1 MQHEWRCTNYYSTK
15 NIKTGWFSV
24 VILLVVHRF
33 FGGIDFHKKPRRRPR
48 WSRQGNDRIAPQ
60 RDLKTGPSSMCLC
73 LLARCGSNG
82 HRSIFRWRHCN
93 SGMLFSMA
101 LFCVFFGVCEGHRI
115 VSLFSLKPFV
125 RQINQQTNPHI
136 VVAATS
142 SGSPIINMA
151 VTASNLH
158 LKMVSQPWWH
168 AHHAGHDLWSAF
180 LTTDL
185 MFQIL

>member
-1 MQHEWRCTNYYSTK
+1 MNEDVPTTTVLKILKLGDFLLSFCWLFIVFSEVLTSTK
-15 NIKTGWFSV
+15 SLGGDLVDHGRETIASLHRGTWKPGLLRCVCVF
-24 VILLVVHRF
+24 LLVVVQMDTDLSF
-33 FGGIDFHKKPRRRPR
+33 VEGIVILGCCFQ
-48 WSRQGNDRIAPQ
+48 W
-60 RDLKTGPSSMCLC
+60 
-73 LLARCGSNG
+73 RC
-82 HRSIFRWRHCN
+82 FV
-93 SGMLFSMA
+93 F
-101 LFCVFFGVCEGHRI
+101 FFGVCEGHRI

-136 VVAATS
+136 VVVATS